1 MKYLKYSV
9 VCMSLLA
16 AVPGVMQAQ
25 PVAAMENAAP
35 QERIAVMKINGK
47 VVHDDALTSLS
58 DQIAQ
63 FETGFP
69 PEGPELLDEFVFTNL
84 ADQIPTTASIPA
96 LPEPSSTPWFSNVM
110 ARSHLKSK
118 LREKL
123 NREIEVP
130 REELEAWYEQ
140 NKTTYQRPEEVYAWH
155 IFQETS
161 EESETSSPEKVRERL
176 SQVKSQIDS
185 GTSFSLAAEQHSEA
199 ASKDKGGLIGRIRPR
214 QPIGPLNKPMN
225 LELEQVFFQ
234 LSVGQVSDVVET
246 RHGMH
251 LLYISDKKTTVTPT
265 VDDLLTSGIL
275 PGTLAQS
282 KVTSAVAALS
292 EDIKEKYNAQVL
304 PGFGENDEL
313 TTDTVVFQIGE
324 DSVTFGNLSAIFGER
339 FISYVDRI
347 RNDRDTL
354 VNLMEQGMQDELSV
368 RAAVEAGLLDEPGV
382 RQTIENLV
390 KRDRALQRIN
400 AIVEAEAVISDE
412 AVRAK
417 YEEVI
422 DQLRRPELEG
432 YVVVVHG
439 SDDET
444 TDPAQQARVQEQAT
458 VQAQRLLAQMEGG
471 DLQAVKSFIDAQSDI
486 NATIEPVTRHVVN
499 QATSPLAQNFD
510 RAAATVAS
518 ATGVSQPVPAGN
530 DVIVAKV
537 EGRHP
542 GEPVPL
548 EEVAD
553 RIRALLTNEK
563 RLAVRQ
569 SLVQRAVE
577 AGLVEFLPGADHYR
591 GPQPDPRENESPS
604 ANDDET
610 TSGQ

>member
-9 VCMSLLA
+9 VCMSLWA
-16 AVPGVMQAQ
+16 TVPGVVQAQ
-25 PVAAMENAAP
+25 PVATTDSAAS
-35 QERIAVMKINGK
+35 QDRIPVMKIGGE
-47 VVHDDALTSLS
+47 VVYDDALTSLS

-69 PEGPELLDEFVFTNL
+69 PDGPELLDEFVFTNL
-84 ADQIPTTASIPA
+84 ADQIPTTASVPA
-96 LPEPSSTPWFSNVM
+96 LPEASSTPWYTNVM
-110 ARSHLKSK
+110 ARSHLKRK

-123 NREIEVP
+123 SQEIEVP
-130 REELEAWYEQ
+130 REELEAWYEE

-161 EESETSSPEKVRERL
+161 DENETSSPEKVRERL
-176 SQVKSQIDS
+176 TQVKNQIDS
-185 GTSFSLAAEQHSEA
+185 GTSFSVAAEQHSEA

-225 LELEQVFFQ
+225 IELEQVFFR
-234 LSVGQVSDVVET
+234 LPVGKVSDVVET

-282 KVTSAVAALS
+282 KVTSAIMALS
-292 EDIKEKYNAQVL
+292 EEIKEKHNAQVL

-313 TTDTVVFQIGE
+313 TTDTVVFKIGE
-324 DSVTFGNLSAIFGER
+324 DTVTFGGLSAIFGER
-339 FISYVDRI
+339 FISYVERI
-347 RNDRDTL
+347 RNDRETL
-354 VNLMEQGMQDELSV
+354 LNLMEQGMQDELSV
-368 RAAVEAGLLDEPGV
+368 RAAVEAGLLDDPGV
-382 RQTIENLV
+382 RQTIDNIV
-390 KRDRALQRIN
+390 KRDRAMQRIN
-400 AIVEAEAVISDE
+400 AIVEAEAVVSDE

-439 SDDET
+439 ADEET
-444 TDPAQQARVQEQAT
+444 TDPAEQARAREQAT
-458 VQAQRLLAQMEGG
+458 QQAQRVAAEMEGG
-471 DLQAVKSFIDAQSDI
+471 NLQAVKSFIESQSDI
-486 NATIEPVTRHVVN
+486 NATVEPVTRHVVN
-499 QATSPLAQNFD
+499 QATAPLAQSFD
-510 RAAATVAS
+510 RAASTVAA
-518 ATGVSQPVPAGN
+518 ATGVSQPLPSGN
-530 DVIVAKV
+530 DVILAKV
-537 EGRHP
+537 EARHP

-553 RIRALLTNEK
+553 RIRALLTNEM

-569 SLVQRAVE
+569 GLVKRAVD
-577 AGLVEFLPGADHYR
+577 AGLVEFLPGADRYR
-591 GPQPDPRENESPS
+591 GPQPDPRENEPLS

-610 TSGQ
+610 TSVQ